1 VSDWGSY
8 SYAYGPL
15 VAVAAVLV
23 LVAVLR
29 WSHRSGGSLVSRRVR
44 ASSPDDYGVLTPV
57 AAPAT
62 YAQGEVDRRRLEDSG
77 IRATLAMTNDGPRLM
92 VFPEDLA
99 RATEVLGL

>member
-1 VSDWGSY
+1 VSQWGSF

-15 VAVAAVLV
+15 VAVSAVLV

-29 WSHRSGGSLVSRRVR
+29 WSHRSGGSLVSRRVQP
-44 ASSPDDYGVLTPV
+44 STPDDYGMLTAV

-62 YAQGEVDRRRLEDSG
+62 FAQGEFDRQRLEGSG

-92 VFPEDLA
+92 VFPEDRD
-99 RATEVLGL
+99 RATRILSG